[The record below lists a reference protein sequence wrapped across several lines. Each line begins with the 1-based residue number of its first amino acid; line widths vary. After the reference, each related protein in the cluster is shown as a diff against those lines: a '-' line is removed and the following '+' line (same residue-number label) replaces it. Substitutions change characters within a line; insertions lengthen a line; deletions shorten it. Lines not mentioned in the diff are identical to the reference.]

1 MQALATILER
11 LDYIPQPSSCSMPSK
26 SAIFLHPTTPMKLTQ
41 HQGPQRRSQFLC
53 TICGHVAEKRSL
65 LWLHRREHTGGAI
78 FNCQQCDFVTPFKS
92 ELSSHMIK
100 HATEKPHACEHCE
113 FRTADPYYARAHARI
128 HSGERPYACTLCDF
142 ASAFSS
148 SLRSHVASKHKGDTA
163 LRSTLSNAK
172 ASVMMMQS
180 PSSSS
185 EPASS
190 PHSVQVALPTTSAPS
205 PLAASTMLTCWSCGY
220 RATDPASLSVHI
232 ASHTA
237 STIMPPQPTW
247 TLPTANPMV
256 PSFTPP
262 FDMAAM
268 NSFQFPGL
276 FLSPSWPQQQMMM
289 QPQQQLPS
297 SAMFAPQQMQPA
309 PETSAYQMPFMMT
322 PPLPSVPAPTPQQV
336 SALNTDVQLLLSLA
350 SFAATCK

>member
-1 MQALATILER
+1 
-11 LDYIPQPSSCSMPSK
+11 
-26 SAIFLHPTTPMKLTQ
+26 MKLTQ
-41 HQGPQRRSQFLC
+41 RQGAQRRSQFLC

-65 LWLHRREHTGGAI
+65 LWLHRREHTGGAV

-148 SLRSHVASKHKGDTA
+148 SLRSHVASKHKGETVS
-163 LRSTLSNAK
+163 RPTHHSNAK
-172 ASVMMMQS
+172 AAMLMMQS

-190 PHSVQVALPTTSAPS
+190 PHSAQVAHPATSAPS
-205 PLAASTMLTCWSCGY
+205 PLATNSMLTCWSCGY
-220 RATDPASLSVHI
+220 HASDPASLSMHI

-237 STIMPPQPTW
+237 STIMQQQQSPNW
-247 TLPTANPMV
+247 SLPSAANSML

-268 NSFQFPGL
+268 SSFQYPGL
-276 FLSPSWPQQQMMM
+276 FLPPMWPQQVS
-289 QPQQQLPS
+289 S
-297 SAMFAPQQMQPA
+297 SAFFAPQQMP
-309 PETSAYQMPFMMT
+309 SASTYQMPFMM
-322 PPLPSVPAPTPQQV
+322 PAPLPSVPAIPDVAPATQQA
-336 SALNTDVQLLLSLA
+336 STLSSDVQLLLSLA
-350 SFAATCK
+350 SYATPCK